1 MHEWLYQPT
10 PIRAS
15 VGVGLWVEKRKQS
28 TNHKGRPGKRVG
40 RAGITRFRPWPLLL
54 WSRGKARPDCLPA
67 GPPCPMRLTAQW
79 EHLDYLS
86 ISSSIHMHSFATCCL
101 VCCPSFRIHHAYLAA
116 DDNISDNKVGF
127 AVDPACNEVN
137 LTAGNGI
144 VRFGQFCVALTYY
157 STIKSS
163 LSTLKHMMIL
173 VPFRVF
179 CTIKYAVSHACSA
192 FYKVVMHC

>member
-67 GPPCPMRLTAQW
+67 GPPCPMRLTAEW

-86 ISSSIHMHSFATCCL
+86 ISSSIHMHSFTTCCL
-101 VCCPSFRIHHAYLAA
+101 VCCHHSESTTHTWLLM
-116 DDNISDNKVGF
+116 ITSLIIRLVSLI
-127 AVDPACNEVN
+127 DPACNEVN

-192 FYKVVMHC
+192 FCKIVMHC